1 MKTSHVFAIGAAV
14 AFTAAGG
21 FGAAAVVA
29 QTTPTKTV
37 TITLKN
43 GEQGPPGPQG
53 PKGDPGGTT
62 CPDGFEF
69 GKLIINHPGGQATIF
84 TCMTPDSN

>member
-1 MKTSHVFAIGAAV
+1 MILSVFAAT

-21 FGAAAVVA
+21 FGAAAVMA

-43 GEQGPPGPQG
+43 GEQGIPGPQGPQG
-53 PKGDPGGTT
+53 PKGDSGGTT

-69 GKLIINHPGGQATIF
+69 GQLVINHPGGQTTIF
-84 TCMTPDSN
+84 TCLTPDSN